1 MLIFLRPIAGEHWVF
16 SVAPVGRPVIGEQL
30 IDRRTDAI
38 SMANDSVLDA

>member
-1 MLIFLRPIAGEHWVF
+1 MF

-38 SMANDSVLDA
+38 SMANDSVSMPRDCLENA